1 MKFLPPKAYQL
12 AASRA
17 FRALSRQIKARLPDA
32 RIAHIGSSSIKGLW
46 SKGDLDIYVGVPR
59 TRFDAAIKTL
69 KKLGFIEKRGTLR
82 NRSLWPF
89 IGTGY
94 PVDVGIQLVAT
105 GSKFE
110 FFLTF
115 RKLLRKSPKL
125 KTEYNHLKLA
135 SRHLSE
141 TAYRRKKSRFIT
153 SVLFQK

>member
-1 MKFLPPKAYQL
+1 MKFLPPKACQL
-12 AASRA
+12 AASRT
-17 FRALSRQIKARLPDA
+17 FRPLSRQIKAKLPDA
-32 RIAHIGSSSIKGLW
+32 KIAHIGSSSIKGLW

-59 TRFDAAIKTL
+59 NQFAASIKKL

-89 IGTGY
+89 IATGY
-94 PVDVGIQLVAT
+94 PIDVGIQLVAT

-115 RKLLRKSPKL
+115 RKLLSRSSKL
-125 KTEYNHLKLA
+125 KREYNRLKLA

-141 TAYRRKKSRFIT
+141 TEYRRKKSLFIT
-153 SVLFQK
+153 SVLSQK